1 METVL
6 KQIMEQ
12 MDCTLEDAKIILNTT
27 LETSNLVQNAIRL
40 SVKKEYNL
48 QECGRMNILKTY
60 DYKGRLIW
68 KYADHYQVE
77 GYGECRTLKKS
88 KQVIQD
94 DIWED

>member
-1 METVL
+1 
-6 KQIMEQ
+6 
-12 MDCTLEDAKIILNTT
+12 
-27 LETSNLVQNAIRL
+27 
-40 SVKKEYNL
+40 
-48 QECGRMNILKTY
+48 MNILKTY

-77 GYGECRTLKKS
+77 GYGECRTLKES